1 MNLYSAIFYLLAG
14 LLLVSTTVAITRRD
28 AIHAVVYLMISF
40 IATGLIFYLLGA
52 PFLALLEI
60 LIYAGAIMVLFLF
73 IVMMLRLTP
82 SRRTW
87 KAALSQWAPA
97 AVLGGLSLILAAVM
111 ISADLAAG
119 PALKTL
125 TAGPKELA
133 QFLFQK
139 YWFPVEIASFLLLIA
154 LVGALFLGRQ
164 EKKEPKTPRP
174 EGL

>member
-1 MNLYSAIFYLLAG
+1 MNLYAAIFYLLSVI
-14 LLLVSTTVAITRRD
+14 LLASTVVAVTRRD
-28 AIHAVVYLMISF
+28 AIHAVVYLIISF

-60 LIYAGAIMVLFLF
+60 IVYAGAIMVLFLF

-82 SRRTW
+82 SQRTW

-97 AVLGGLSLILAAVM
+97 IVLGGLSLILAAVM
-111 ISADLAAG
+111 IPVDPVSS

-125 TAGPKELA
+125 TAGPRELGR
-133 QFLFQK
+133 FLFQK

-154 LVGALFLGRQ
+154 LVGAFFLGRQ
-164 EKKEPKTPRP
+164 EKKAKKTTRQ
-174 EGL
+174 EGK

>member
-1 MNLYSAIFYLLAG
+1 MNLYAAIFYLLAG
-14 LLLVSTTVAITRRD
+14 IVLVSTAVAITRRD

-40 IATGLIFYLLGA
+40 IATGMIFYLLGA

-73 IVMMLRLTP
+73 LVMMLRLTP
-82 SRRTW
+82 SRRTGRD
-87 KAALSQWAPA
+87 ALSQWAPA
-97 AVLGGLSLILAAVM
+97 AVLGGLSLILGAVM
-111 ISADLAAG
+111 ISADPATG

-125 TAGPKELA
+125 SAGPGELA
-133 QFLFQK
+133 QFLFRK

-164 EKKEPKTPRP
+164 EKKEPKNPRP
-174 EGL
+174 EGS

>member
-1 MNLYSAIFYLLAG
+1 MNLYSSIFYLLSII
-14 LLLVSTTVAITRRD
+14 LLVSTAVAITRRD

-60 LIYAGAIMVLFLF
+60 IIYAGAIMVLFLF
-73 IVMMLRLTP
+73 IIMMLRLTP
-82 SRRTW
+82 SRKNWRS
-87 KAALSQWAPA
+87 ALFQWAPA
-97 AVLGGLSLILAAVM
+97 MVLGGLSLILAAVM
-111 ISADLAAG
+111 ISADPAAR

-125 TAGPKELA
+125 TAGPRELG

-174 EGL
+174 EGS